1 MASDPSPDQIASADD
16 FLTTFRGSFTSA
28 LRWHHLD
35 ALWERLRERADK
47 EDNGG
52 CLDIFDMG
60 SLLREAAQA
69 LGVDPRTIT
78 VGIEDGTI
86 PSVKL
91 GRRVVI
97 PREKFLRLFADP
109 ATEGGDS

>member
-1 MASDPSPDQIASADD
+1 MFAAMCVFVIPEGCPSPVLVITRQ
-16 FLTTFRGSFTSA
+16 
-28 LRWHHLD
+28 
-35 ALWERLRERADK
+35 
-47 EDNGG
+47 
-52 CLDIFDMG
+52 
-60 SLLREAAQA
+60 EAAQA

-97 PREKFLRLFADP
+97 PREKFLRLFAD
-109 ATEGGDS
+109 DSNEDRP